1 MPSTAHLHRFTL
13 TDAGDPDFDEFQSPV
28 CVDHLS
34 DSNPGLRRSIPCS
47 KVVAMTINGYSV
59 IGFSTG
65 TAQADS
71 FAATDPATG
80 NTLPGRF
87 YSASAQ
93 EVSKAAE
100 LAGAA
105 FSSFS
110 IAAPVKRAEFLDCAA
125 RKIEGAAEIL
135 VPRVMAET
143 ALPEMRV
150 RGELGRTTG
159 QLRLFAEL
167 LREGSW
173 VDARIERALPDRQ
186 PLPKPDVRSLMEP
199 LGPVT
204 VFCASNFPLAFSVAG
219 GDTASAFAAGC
230 PVLVSAHHA
239 HPGTA
244 ELVGHCLVEAVK
256 ECGLP
261 EGVFSLLQGPGRTVG
276 AQLVADPHVKAVG
289 FTGSRTGGQALMKIA
304 ASRPEP
310 IPVYAEM
317 SSINPS
323 VFLPGAVEERA
334 EELAQGLTGSL
345 CLGVGQFCTNPGLVF
360 LEKGRGATEFFEA
373 LQAILQQVSPAVML
387 TEGIW
392 KSYGDGVTGKSG
404 QDGVKSLFIG
414 EASGGCEAVPAV
426 FVVEVQTFLEN
437 EILQEET
444 FGPSTL
450 LVTYEDKSQLLEA
463 LRSLEGQLTGS
474 IHASDRDMPLDS
486 DIVETLKSKVGR
498 LLFNQYP
505 TGVEV
510 CHAMVHG
517 GPYPSTSDGRS
528 TSVGTMAIF
537 RFCRPICYQ
546 NFPEEALPEAL
557 KNENPLGVWRLV
569 DGLRTQNPV

>member
-1 MPSTAHLHRFTL
+1 
-13 TDAGDPDFDEFQSPV
+13 
-28 CVDHLS
+28 
-34 DSNPGLRRSIPCS
+34 
-47 KVVAMTINGYSV
+47 MTIKGYSL

-71 FAATDPATG
+71 FAATNPATG

-93 EVSKAAE
+93 EGSKAAE

-105 FSSFS
+105 FTGFS

-244 ELVGHCLVEAVK
+244 ELVGRCLVEAVK

-276 AQLVADPHVKAVG
+276 AQLVADRHVKAVG

-334 EELAQGLTGSL
+334 EALAQGLTGSL

-373 LQAILQQVSPAVML
+373 LQTILQQVSPAVML
-387 TEGIW
+387 TKGIW

-404 QDGVKSLFIG
+404 QDGVESLFIG
-414 EASGGCEAVPAV
+414 QAAGSCEAVPAV
-426 FVVEVQTFLEN
+426 FVAEVQAFLEN
-437 EILQEET
+437 EVLQEET

-537 RFCRPICYQ
+537 RFCRPVCYQ

-569 DGLRTQNPV
+569 DGLRTQDPV